1 MNFSRKL
8 LFFFLSRN
16 FASTTG
22 NPCRGEIPL
31 INNVC
36 FRRQV
41 WKKKKNWKEEKI
53 EKKSRNRRSLI
64 KFHKSF
70 SCYGSIHQVT
80 SRNQTSLAFMEI
92 CRKPSCWTTKFVT
105 NEISRITSRW
115 NVRKILIRI
124 GICFVI
130 IRQQANNKNVVWLW
144 CGFRIRYENLTSI
157 ISSWKV

>member
-1 MNFSRKL
+1 MTRVNDKISRTKKRGKKKVISNFFITFDRSSMNFSRKL

-92 CRKPSCWTTKFVT
+92 CRKPSC
-105 NEISRITSRW
+105 
-115 NVRKILIRI
+115 
-124 GICFVI
+124 
-130 IRQQANNKNVVWLW
+130 
-144 CGFRIRYENLTSI
+144 
-157 ISSWKV
+157 